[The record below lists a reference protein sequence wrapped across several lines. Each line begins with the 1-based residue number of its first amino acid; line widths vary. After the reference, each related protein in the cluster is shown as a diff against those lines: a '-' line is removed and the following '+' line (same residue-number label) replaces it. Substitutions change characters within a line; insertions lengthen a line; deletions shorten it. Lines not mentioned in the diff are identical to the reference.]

1 MMTRYEWSSAT
12 PRVRKCILC
21 YDKFKAGE
29 LAQPACT
36 AACPT
41 QATIFG
47 EREALLAEARRRIA
61 AQPGRYIDRVWG
73 EHEVGGTSVL
83 YISDVDLAEAGWPAD
98 LRNASYAALTQAALS
113 TVPWTFAGVGTVAFG
128 VSWVID
134 RRRRLA
140 GGGGEPH
147 DGGTNGGE
155 R

>member
-21 YDKFKAGE
+21 YDKVKSGE

-98 LRNASYAALTQAALS
+98 LRNASYAALTQPALA
-113 TVPWTFAGVGTVAFG
+113 TVPWTFAGVGAVAFG

-140 GGGGEPH
+140 GGGEPH
-147 DGGTNGGE
+147 DGGGNGGE